1 MLERYF
7 SSYHLN
13 LSQKGEK
20 SKSNFQETLT
30 FPGKHCKLNKV
41 EMQDV
46 WSESP
51 FSYVSSFYLRYS
63 YDKICK
69 KKDGS
74 CPLKEAIKWL

>member
-1 MLERYF
+1 
-7 SSYHLN
+7 
-13 LSQKGEK
+13 
-20 SKSNFQETLT
+20 
-30 FPGKHCKLNKV
+30 
-41 EMQDV
+41 MQDV